1 MKNVIARMLEIKAEN
16 KKRFAAYM
24 QEKCGV
30 KINPQSVFDIQ
41 VKRLHEYKHQQ
52 MNALYVIYKYLRL
65 RPEIFRILRLRL
77 FSVRRRQKHIRLQK
91 ILFT

>member
-1 MKNVIARMLEIKAEN
+1 MLEIKTDN
-16 KKRFAAYM
+16 KKRLAAYM

-41 VKRLHEYKHQQ
+41 VKRLHEYKRQQ
-52 MNALYVIYKYLRL
+52 MNALYVIYKYF
-65 RPEIFRILRLRL
+65 EIKAGNIRILRLRL
-77 FSVRRRQKHIRLQK
+77 FSVQRRQKHIRLQK